1 MLLFLVH
8 AIWTVFTIT
17 LGVMFVRQARKHGNE
32 PALEYSSRDKFTN
45 YHFGR
50 FMRKMSFAVV
60 GLCLLSA
67 WVAWSSMF
75 WAIVILLAIPA
86 VVALQV
92 VRGRK
97 ALENSYKRGLPS

>member
-17 LGVMFVRQARKHGNE
+17 LGVMFVRQARKHGGQ

-45 YHFGR
+45 YHIGR
-50 FMRKMSFAVV
+50 FMRKMSLAVV
-60 GLCLLSA
+60 CLCLLSA
-67 WVAWSSMF
+67 WIAWSSMF
-75 WAIVILLAIPA
+75 WAVILILLIPG
-86 VVALQV
+86 VVALQF

-97 ALENSYKRGLPS
+97 ALENSYKRGLPG